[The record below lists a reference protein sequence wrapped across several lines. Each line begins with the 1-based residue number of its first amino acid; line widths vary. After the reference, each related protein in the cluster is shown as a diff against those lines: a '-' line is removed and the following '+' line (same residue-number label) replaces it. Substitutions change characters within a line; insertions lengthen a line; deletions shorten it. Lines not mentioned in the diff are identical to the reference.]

1 VRQNGQILLERG
13 RGQIAPGREAAADS
27 PYRIGSLTKPITA
40 AAMLISERAG
50 RLGRNDKINRF
61 VPYPEPAPTIDELIR
76 HVPGLPD
83 YTNTAAAR
91 SGSATPITLDNLL
104 SLIQPWDGVR
114 RNQYS
119 NSHYILLGAALQQA
133 NRLRFEDVVQR
144 DIFGP
149 AGMSRSSFLIPPPSE
164 SVSIP
169 PSQID
174 PSWAYAA
181 GAVTSTV
188 ADVNL
193 FNQGLLNNH
202 FGFGAIESFETSG
215 TSSLGM
221 WSARAN
227 GDLRFSKDGAIDG
240 YSSFTAIFPADKSSV
255 VVLCNAENNDLYSLV
270 MGRTSRQ
277 PGIREIML
285 GR

>member
-1 VRQNGQILLERG
+1 
-13 RGQIAPGREAAADS
+13 
-27 PYRIGSLTKPITA
+27 
-40 AAMLISERAG
+40 
-50 RLGRNDKINRF
+50 

-83 YTNTAAAR
+83 YTSSAAAR
-91 SGSATPITLDNLL
+91 SGSSAPITLENLL
-104 SLIQPWDGVR
+104 LLIQPWDGIR

-119 NSHYILLGAALQQA
+119 NSHYVLLGAALQQA

-149 AGMSRSSFLIPPPSE
+149 AGMSRSSFLIPPASE

-169 PSQID
+169 PSTID

-181 GAVTSTV
+181 GAATSTV
-188 ADVNL
+188 GDVNL

-202 FGFGAIESFETSG
+202 FGFGAIDSFETSG

-221 WSARAN
+221 WSARVN

-255 VVLCNAENNDLYSLV
+255 VLLCNSENNDLYSLV

-277 PGIREIML
+277 PGIREIMR